1 MELDEIKNLWEKVNK
16 LSEKTSI
23 TKEKILKMLQSSYK
37 GSMKSLLNF
46 ELLGTIIT
54 LPCAFLLIVVY
65 QLFYKASTLG
75 MIAIYALSF
84 AFVIGFF
91 WQLYKYNYLK
101 KIDIAKMNILQISE
115 KMLKY
120 RKYIVYEAIIA
131 VAIFIVILIPLMYS
145 VYTTNFGKEIYMPLI
160 SYYAIIFILGILLM
174 LYLYKKMYF
183 NNIKKIQESLAEIED
198 FQTEEE

>member
-37 GSMKSLLNF
+37 GAMKSLLNF
-46 ELLGTIIT
+46 ELLGVIMM

-65 QLFYKASTLG
+65 KLFYKESTLG
-75 MIAIYALSF
+75 MIAIYAFSI